1 MISAGSRRGSSHAL
15 VPWNREQAWS
25 ASGPSGGHAFS
36 GRTDSNRL
44 NTEQQIG
51 HASVTRSRTLG
62 PRHLGAARRDAE
74 HHRSAA
80 LALAGPPTA
89 AHMQARGLHATLL
102 PPPRGNTRHSRRGRC
117 GGMARLLRPHPRL
130 HRHRRP
136 ARAESASAGL
146 RDRRM
151 RAERLAALRQ
161 GRRRLPQLLRKTMR
175 TAPGGGELGGSQ
187 GRRQEG
193 RHAEHRDDR
202 RTRRTAHGQGGQRR
216 RRFDQTPGDDRPTPA
231 GGAPPLPLPEG
242 LLQPDLP
249 QRPRLSLRLL
259 PRRVRRLL
267 LRRRGQRP
275 GGPTVLRRPRR
286 PLAPTT
292 LAPDLAARI

>member
-1 MISAGSRRGSSHAL
+1 
-15 VPWNREQAWS
+15 
-25 ASGPSGGHAFS
+25 
-36 GRTDSNRL
+36 
-44 NTEQQIG
+44 
-51 HASVTRSRTLG
+51 
-62 PRHLGAARRDAE
+62 
-74 HHRSAA
+74 
-80 LALAGPPTA
+80 
-89 AHMQARGLHATLL
+89 MQARGLHATLL
-102 PPPRGNTRHSRRGRC
+102 PPPRGTTRHSRRGRC

-130 HRHRRP
+130 RRHRRP
-136 ARAESASAGL
+136 ARAESARAGL

-187 GRRQEG
+187 GRRHDG

-216 RRFDQTPGDDRPTPA
+216 RRLDQTPEDDRPTPA

-286 PLAPTT
+286 GRTSDTRRPRRTRAHRGRRAHLHGVYPHGGGTAGRKATAQYCLLRPLSIRGTKAPRQRRRPRSTGPHAAQTT
-292 LAPDLAARI
+292 ITPRRIPSCRHPQQLDGIAHLDRATG